1 MHSVFEIATKVA
13 EVNTYILHSYV
24 HYTLT
29 KTRQIQNDK
38 YISEVTNHVQKV
50 KPKLAL
56 PLRDS
61 LFLHT
66 PSSYAITYS
75 YHNLVAVDKLIFE
88 KSRSKRHYRLLR
100 DYDVIEKEDGV
111 SQWVPYIY
119 LEWKLA
125 YKNWSQRWLKLTPSA
140 SPNLLFLSARS
151 TQIDL
156 QCQSLSIIFRV
167 LTSIWRRLFWFYELI
182 TCLAIQ
188 SINKMQN

>member
-1 MHSVFEIATKVA
+1 VHSVFEIATKVA

-111 SQWVPYIY
+111 SQ
-119 LEWKLA
+119 
-125 YKNWSQRWLKLTPSA
+125 
-140 SPNLLFLSARS
+140 
-151 TQIDL
+151 
-156 QCQSLSIIFRV
+156 
-167 LTSIWRRLFWFYELI
+167 
-182 TCLAIQ
+182 
-188 SINKMQN
+188 